1 MEGEMLKRV
10 VALSAVVLAG
20 VLAFVAFAAVA
31 AAADYPDRPV
41 TIVVGFPP
49 GGASDIM
56 ARILTAKLG
65 SVLGQPFIVDN
76 RPGAGGNVGG
86 EFVAH
91 AAPDGYTLLL
101 GNNAILAT
109 NVSLYS
115 KIGFDPEKD
124 FAPISLIG
132 TQANVLV
139 VNNDVKAHSLVELI
153 ALAKANPGKLNFAS
167 SGYGLAAHLAGELF
181 KAQAHIDIVHVP
193 YKGSA
198 PALEDVIAGQ
208 DQMMFATTS
217 GVMGF
222 LKNGQ
227 VRALAV
233 TTLKRTPSLPD
244 VPTMDEAGLPGFE
257 ATTWHGLVAPA
268 GTPPAIVAAL
278 NKAIGE
284 TLKDPDIQHKL
295 ANLGIDIAPDSPD
308 QFAAY
313 IKAEIP
319 KWAAVIKAS
328 GAKME

>member
-1 MEGEMLKRV
+1 MLKRM
-10 VALSAVVLAG
+10 AAALAG
-20 VLAFVAFAAVA
+20 LLALVAATAVA
-31 AAADYPDRPV
+31 TAANYPDRPV
-41 TIVVGFPP
+41 TVVVGFPP
-49 GGASDIM
+49 GGASDIL
-56 ARILTAKLG
+56 ARILTDKL
-65 SVLGQPFIVDN
+65 SKLLGQPVIVDN
-76 RPGAGGNVGG
+76 RPGAGGNVAG

-91 AAPDGYTLLL
+91 AAPDGYTLLI

-109 NVSLYS
+109 NASLYS
-115 KIGFDPEKD
+115 NIGFDAVKD

-139 VNNDVKAHSLVELI
+139 VNPNVPAHSLAELI

-208 DQMMFATTS
+208 DQMMFATIS

-233 TTLKRTPSLPD
+233 TTLKRTAILPD
-244 VPTMDEAGLPGFE
+244 IPTMDEAGLPGFE

-268 GTPPAIVAAL
+268 GTPPAIIDTLHGALVAAL
-278 NKAIGE
+278 A
-284 TLKDPDIQHKL
+284 DPDVKTKL
-295 ANLGIDIAPDSPD
+295 AALGVDIGSDSSAE
-308 QFAAY
+308 FSAY

-319 KWAAVIKAS
+319 KWAAIIKAS
-328 GAKME
+328 GAKVE

>member
-1 MEGEMLKRV
+1 MEGEMLKRM
-10 VALSAVVLAG
+10 VALLAG
-20 VLAFVAFAAVA
+20 LLAFAAPAAVA
-31 AAADYPDRPV
+31 VAADYPNRPV

-139 VNNDVKAHSLVELI
+139 VNNDVKAHSLAELI

-268 GTPPAIVAAL
+268 GTPPQIIAAL
-278 NKAIGE
+278 NKAIAA
-284 TLKDPDIQHKL
+284 TLKDPDIQQKL

-328 GAKME
+328 GAKMQ

>member
-1 MEGEMLKRV
+1 MMLRKM
-10 VALSAVVLAG
+10 SAALAG
-20 VLAFVAFAAVA
+20 LLALVAATGVA

-49 GGASDIM
+49 GGASDIL
-56 ARILTAKLG
+56 ARIIADKLG
-65 SVLGQPFIVDN
+65 NLLGQPFIVDN
-76 RPGAGGNVGG
+76 RSGAGGNVAG
-86 EFVAH
+86 EVAAH

-109 NVSLYS
+109 NATLYS
-115 KIGFDPEKD
+115 KINFDPEND
-124 FAPISLIG
+124 FAPITLIG

-139 VNNDVKAHSLVELI
+139 VNLDVPAHSLAELI

-198 PALEDVIAGQ
+198 PALEDLIAGQ

-222 LKNGQ
+222 LTNGQ
-227 VRALAV
+227 VRPLAV
-233 TTLKRTPSLPD
+233 TTLKRTAILPD
-244 VPTMDEAGLPGFE
+244 IPTMDEAGLPGFE

-268 GTPPAIVAAL
+268 GTPPAIIETLHRAL
-278 NKAIGE
+278 VEA
-284 TLKDPDIQHKL
+284 LKDPGVRQKL
-295 ANLGIDIAPDSPD
+295 AALGVDVAPNSPD
-308 QFAAY
+308 EFAAY

-328 GAKME
+328 GAKVE

>member
-1 MEGEMLKRV
+1 MLKRM
-10 VALSAVVLAG
+10 AVLAAG
-20 VLAFVAFAAVA
+20 LLVFAAAPATA
-31 AAADYPDRPV
+31 AGHYPDRPV

-65 SVLGQPFIVDN
+65 SVLGQSFVVDN
-76 RPGAGGNVGG
+76 RPGAGGNVAG

-91 AAPDGYTLLL
+91 AAPDGYTLLV

-109 NVSLYS
+109 NISLYS
-115 KIGFDPEKD
+115 KTGFDPVKD

-139 VNNDVKAHSLVELI
+139 VNNAVKAHSLAELI

-181 KAQAHIDIVHVP
+181 KTQAHIDIVHVP

-198 PALEDVIAGQ
+198 PALQDVIAGQ

-233 TTLKRTPSLPD
+233 TTLKRTPILPD

-268 GTPPAIVAAL
+268 GTPPQIIAAL
-278 NKAIGE
+278 NKAIAE
-284 TLKDPDIQHKL
+284 TLEDPDIQHKL
-295 ANLGIDIAPDSPD
+295 AGLGIDIAPDTPA
-308 QFAAY
+308 QFTAY
-313 IKAEIP
+313 IKMEIP

>member
-1 MEGEMLKRV
+1 MEMLGRLICAALSGF
-10 VALSAVVLAG
+10 VALLGATG
-20 VLAFVAFAAVA
+20 VA
-31 AAADYPDRPV
+31 AAADYPERPI

-65 SVLGQPFIVDN
+65 SLLGQPFVVDN
-76 RPGAGGNVGG
+76 RPGAGGNVAG
-86 EFVAH
+86 EVVAH
-91 AAPDGYTLLL
+91 AAPDGYTVLL

-109 NVSLYS
+109 NVTLYA
-115 KIGFDPEKD
+115 KIGFDPVKD

-139 VNNDVKAHSLVELI
+139 VNLDVPAHSLEQLI

-181 KAQAHIDIVHVP
+181 KTEAHIDIVHVP

-198 PALEDVIAGQ
+198 GALQDVIAGD

-222 LKNGQ
+222 LTNKQ
-227 VRALAV
+227 VRPLAV
-233 TTLKRTPSLPD
+233 TTLKRTAILPD
-244 VPTMDEAGLPGFE
+244 IPTMDEAGLPGFE

-268 GTPPAIVAAL
+268 GTPKAIV
-278 NKAIGE
+278 E
-284 TLKDPDIQHKL
+284 TLHRATVEALKDPDVQQKL
-295 ANLGIDIAPDSPD
+295 GALGIDLVGSSPD
-308 QFAAY
+308 EFGAY

-319 KWAAVIKAS
+319 KWAGVIEAS
-328 GAKME
+328 GAKLQ

>member
-1 MEGEMLKRV
+1 MLKRI
-10 VALSAVVLAG
+10 VASLAIVLAG
-20 VLAFVAFAAVA
+20 LLTLNVTLA
-31 AAADYPDRPV
+31 AAAANYPDRPI

-56 ARILTAKLG
+56 ARILTAKLN
-65 SVLGQPFIVDN
+65 SVLGQPFVVDN
-76 RPGAGGNVGG
+76 RPGAGGNVAG

-115 KIGFDPEKD
+115 KIGFNPEKD

-139 VNNDVKAHSLVELI
+139 VNDEVKAHSLAELI

-198 PALEDVIAGQ
+198 PALQDVIAGQ

-222 LKNGQ
+222 LKNDQ

-233 TTLKRTPSLPD
+233 TTLKRTPSLPE

-268 GTPPAIVAAL
+268 GTPPQVIAAL
-278 NKAIGE
+278 NKAIAE

-295 ANLGIDIAPDSPD
+295 ADLGIDIAPDTPD

-319 KWAAVIKAS
+319 KWSAVIKVS

>member
-1 MEGEMLKRV
+1 MLKRM
-10 VALSAVVLAG
+10 VALLAG
-20 VLAFVAFAAVA
+20 LLAFAAPAAVA
-31 AAADYPDRPV
+31 AAADYPNRPV

-76 RPGAGGNVGG
+76 RPGAGGNVGC

-139 VNNDVKAHSLVELI
+139 VNNDVKAHSLAELI

-268 GTPPAIVAAL
+268 GTPPQIIAAL
-278 NKAIGE
+278 NKAIAA
-284 TLKDPDIQHKL
+284 TLKDPDIQQKL
-295 ANLGIDIAPDSPD
+295 ANLGIDIAPDSPE

-328 GAKME
+328 GAKMQ

>member
-1 MEGEMLKRV
+1 MLRRLICAGAGLL
-10 VALSAVVLAG
+10 ALLCVTALAG
-20 VLAFVAFAAVA
+20 
-31 AAADYPDRPV
+31 AADYPERPI

-65 SVLGQPFIVDN
+65 SLLGQPFIVDN
-76 RPGAGGNVGG
+76 RPGAGGNLAGDL
-86 EFVAH
+86 VAH

-109 NVSLYS
+109 NASLYS
-115 KIGFDPEKD
+115 KINFDPEKD
-124 FAPISLIG
+124 FDPIILIG

-139 VNNDVKAHSLVELI
+139 VNLNVPAHSLQELI
-153 ALAKANPGKLNFAS
+153 ELAKANPGKLNFAS

-181 KAQAHIDIVHVP
+181 KSAAHIDIVHVP

-198 PALEDVIAGQ
+198 PALQDVIAGD

-222 LKNGQ
+222 LQNGQ
-227 VRALAV
+227 VRPLAV
-233 TTLKRTPSLPD
+233 TTLKRTAVLLD
-244 VPTMDEAGLPGFE
+244 IPTMDEAGLPGFE

-268 GTPPAIVAAL
+268 GTPKDI
-278 NKAIGE
+278 IGTLHRAMVE
-284 TLKDPDIQHKL
+284 TLKDPDVQRKF
-295 ANLGIDIAPDSPD
+295 AGLGIDIVGSTPDE
-308 QFAAY
+308 FAAY
-313 IKAEIP
+313 IKSEIP

-328 GAKME
+328 GAKIQE

>member
-1 MEGEMLKRV
+1 MLKMMR
-10 VALSAVVLAG
+10 AVLAG
-20 VLAFVAFAAVA
+20 LLALAAGTMVA
-31 AAADYPDRPV
+31 AAADYPSRPV

-49 GGASDIM
+49 GGASDIL
-56 ARILTAKLG
+56 ARIIADKLG
-65 SVLGQPFIVDN
+65 SLLGQPVVVDN
-76 RPGAGGNVGG
+76 RPGAGGNVAG
-86 EFVAH
+86 EAVAH

-109 NVSLYS
+109 NASLYS
-115 KIGFDPEKD
+115 KINFDPVKD

-139 VNNDVKAHSLVELI
+139 VNNDVPAHSLAELI
-153 ALAKANPGKLNFAS
+153 ALAKAQPGKLNFAS

-198 PALEDVIAGQ
+198 PALEDVISGQ

-222 LKNGQ
+222 LKNAQ

-233 TTLKRTPSLPD
+233 TTLKRTAILPD
-244 VPTMDEAGLPGFE
+244 IPTMDEAGLPGFE

-268 GTPPAIVAAL
+268 GTPADIIDTLHRAIV
-278 NKAIGE
+278 E
-284 TLKDPDIQHKL
+284 TLKDAGVQQKL
-295 ANLGIDIAPDSPD
+295 AALGVDVAPDSPD
-308 QFAAY
+308 EFAAY
-313 IKAEIP
+313 IKSEIP
-319 KWAAVIKAS
+319 KWAAIIKAS
-328 GAKME
+328 GSKLE

>member
-1 MEGEMLKRV
+1 MLKTLIRAGTA
-10 VALSAVVLAG
+10 ALALFGAVTLAN
-20 VLAFVAFAAVA
+20 
-31 AAADYPDRPV
+31 AADFPERPV

-56 ARILTAKLG
+56 ARIIADKLG
-65 SVLGQPFIVDN
+65 SLLGQPFIVDN
-76 RPGAGGNVGG
+76 RPGAGGNIAG

-109 NVSLYS
+109 NVNLYS
-115 KIGFDPEKD
+115 KIGFDPQKD

-139 VNNDVKAHSLVELI
+139 VNLNVPAHSLADLI
-153 ALAKANPGKLNFAS
+153 VLAKANPGKLNFAS

-181 KAQAHIDIVHVP
+181 KSQAHIDIVHVP

-198 PALEDVIAGQ
+198 PALQDVIAGQ
-208 DQMMFATTS
+208 DQMMFATAS

-222 LKNGQ
+222 LANGQ
-227 VRALAV
+227 VRPLAV
-233 TTLKRTPSLPD
+233 TTLRRTAALPD
-244 VPTMDEAGLPGFE
+244 IPTMDEAGLPGFE

-268 GTPPAIVAAL
+268 GTPHDIVATLHRAVV
-278 NKAIGE
+278 E
-284 TLKDPDIQHKL
+284 TLKDESVQQKL
-295 ANLGIDIAPDSPD
+295 AALGIDPVGSTPDEFS
-308 QFAAY
+308 AY
-313 IKAEIP
+313 IAAEIP
-319 KWAAVIKAS
+319 KWAAIIKAS

>member
-1 MEGEMLKRV
+1 MLKRM
-10 VALSAVVLAG
+10 AAALAG
-20 VLAFVAFAAVA
+20 LLALVA
-31 AAADYPDRPV
+31 ATTFAEAANYPDRPV
-41 TIVVGFPP
+41 SVVVGFPP
-49 GGASDIM
+49 GGASDIL
-56 ARILTAKLG
+56 ARILTDKL
-65 SVLGQPFIVDN
+65 SRILGQPVIVDN
-76 RPGAGGNVGG
+76 RPGAGGNVAG

-91 AAPDGYTLLL
+91 AAPDGYTLLI

-109 NVSLYS
+109 NASLYS
-115 KIGFDPEKD
+115 NIGFDAVKD

-139 VNNDVKAHSLVELI
+139 VNPNVPAHSLAELI

-208 DQMMFATTS
+208 DQMMFATAS

-233 TTLKRTPSLPD
+233 TTLKRTAILPD
-244 VPTMDEAGLPGFE
+244 IPTMGEAGLPGFE

-268 GTPPAIVAAL
+268 GTPPAIIDTLHGALLAAL
-278 NKAIGE
+278 A
-284 TLKDPDIQHKL
+284 DPDVGKKL
-295 ANLGIDIAPDSPD
+295 AALGVDIGPDSPAE
-308 QFAAY
+308 FSAY

-319 KWAAVIKAS
+319 KWAAIIKAS
-328 GAKME
+328 GAKVE

>member
-1 MEGEMLKRV
+1 MLKVMR
-10 VALSAVVLAG
+10 AALAG
-20 VLAFVAFAAVA
+20 LLALAAGTMVAT
-31 AAADYPDRPV
+31 AADYPSRPV

-49 GGASDIM
+49 GGASDIL
-56 ARILTAKLG
+56 ARIIADKLG
-65 SVLGQPFIVDN
+65 SLLGQPVVVDN
-76 RPGAGGNVGG
+76 RPGAGGNVAG
-86 EFVAH
+86 EVVAH

-109 NVSLYS
+109 NASLYS
-115 KIGFDPEKD
+115 KINFDPVKD
-124 FAPISLIG
+124 FTPISLIG

-139 VNNDVKAHSLVELI
+139 VNNDVPAHSLAELI
-153 ALAKANPGKLNFAS
+153 ALAKAKPGKLNFAS

-198 PALEDVIAGQ
+198 PALEDVISGQ

-233 TTLKRTPSLPD
+233 TTLKRTAILPD
-244 VPTMDEAGLPGFE
+244 IPTMDEAGLPGFE
-257 ATTWHGLVAPA
+257 AATWHGLVAPA
-268 GTPPAIVAAL
+268 GTPPDIIGTLHRAIV
-278 NKAIGE
+278 E
-284 TLKDPDIQHKL
+284 TLKDTGVQQKL
-295 ANLGIDIAPDSPD
+295 AALGVDIAPDSPD

-313 IKAEIP
+313 IKSEIP
-319 KWAAVIKAS
+319 KWAAIIKAS
-328 GAKME
+328 GAKLE

>member
-1 MEGEMLKRV
+1 MEGEMLKRM
-10 VALSAVVLAG
+10 VALLAG
-20 VLAFVAFAAVA
+20 LLAFAAPAAVA
-31 AAADYPDRPV
+31 AAADYPNRPV

-76 RPGAGGNVGG
+76 RPGAGGNVGC

-139 VNNDVKAHSLVELI
+139 VNNDVKAHSLAELI

-268 GTPPAIVAAL
+268 GTPPQIIAAL
-278 NKAIGE
+278 NKAIAA
-284 TLKDPDIQHKL
+284 TLKDPDIQQKL

-328 GAKME
+328 GAKMQ

>member
-1 MEGEMLKRV
+1 MEGEMLNRLV
-10 VALSAVVLAG
+10 VVLAG
-20 VLAFVAFAAVA
+20 LLAFAALAAGA
-31 AAADYPDRPV
+31 AAADYPNRTV

-76 RPGAGGNVGG
+76 RPGAGGNVAG

-139 VNNDVKAHSLVELI
+139 VNNDVKAHSLAELI

-268 GTPPAIVAAL
+268 GTPPQIIAAL
-278 NKAIGE
+278 NKAIAA
-284 TLKDPDIQHKL
+284 TLKDPDIQQKL

-328 GAKME
+328 GAKMQ

>member
-1 MEGEMLKRV
+1 MLKRM
-10 VALSAVVLAG
+10 AAALAG
-20 VLAFVAFAAVA
+20 LLALVAATAVA
-31 AAADYPDRPV
+31 TAANYPDRPV
-41 TIVVGFPP
+41 TVVVGFPP
-49 GGASDIM
+49 GGASDIL
-56 ARILTAKLG
+56 ARILTDKL
-65 SVLGQPFIVDN
+65 SKLLGQPVIVDN
-76 RPGAGGNVGG
+76 RPGAGGNVAG

-91 AAPDGYTLLL
+91 AAPDGYTLLI
-101 GNNAILAT
+101 GNNAIHAT
-109 NVSLYS
+109 NASLYS
-115 KIGFDPEKD
+115 NIGFDAVKD

-139 VNNDVKAHSLVELI
+139 VNPNVPAHSLAELI

-233 TTLKRTPSLPD
+233 TTLKRTAILPD
-244 VPTMDEAGLPGFE
+244 IPTMDEAGLPGFE

-268 GTPPAIVAAL
+268 GTPPAIIEVLHGALVAAL
-278 NKAIGE
+278 A
-284 TLKDPDIQHKL
+284 DPDVKTKL
-295 ANLGIDIAPDSPD
+295 AALGVDIGPDSPAE
-308 QFAAY
+308 FSAY

-319 KWAAVIKAS
+319 KWAAIIKAS
-328 GAKME
+328 GAKVE

>member
-1 MEGEMLKRV
+1 MLRTTILV
-10 VALSAVVLAG
+10 GAALLA
-20 VLAFVAFAAVA
+20 LPCAPAL
-31 AAADYPDRPV
+31 AAADYPTRPV
-41 TIVVGFPP
+41 ALVVGFPP
-49 GGASDIM
+49 GGASDIL
-56 ARILTAKLG
+56 ARIIASKLG
-65 SVLGQPFIVDN
+65 GVLGQPFIVDN
-76 RPGAGGNVGG
+76 RPGAGGNVAG
-86 EFVAH
+86 EAVAH

-109 NVSLYS
+109 NANLYA
-115 KIGFDPEKD
+115 KIGFDPQAD

-139 VNNDVKAHSLVELI
+139 VNNTVPAHSLAELI

-222 LKNGQ
+222 LNNGQ

-233 TTLKRTPSLPD
+233 TTLKRTAILPD
-244 VPTMDEAGLPGFE
+244 IPTMDESGLRGFE

-268 GTPPAIVAAL
+268 GTPVAVIDTLHRALVEAL
-278 NKAIGE
+278 NN
-284 TLKDPDIQHKL
+284 PDVRAKL
-295 ANLGIDIAPDSPD
+295 AALGIDIAPDSPEE
-308 QFAAY
+308 FAAY
-313 IKAEIP
+313 IKSEIP

-328 GAKME
+328 GAKLE